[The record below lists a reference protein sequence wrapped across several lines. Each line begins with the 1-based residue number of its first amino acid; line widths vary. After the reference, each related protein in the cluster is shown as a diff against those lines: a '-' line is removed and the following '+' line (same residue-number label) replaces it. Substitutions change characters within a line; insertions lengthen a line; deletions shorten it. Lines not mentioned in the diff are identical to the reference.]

1 MPGMTACTRLLVLAT
16 LLAAACAS
24 PPPPK
29 PAKQARPAPVEEAPP
44 PPPDPEPHTWDE
56 AKEKWGHQCPGP
68 FFTLPEKKTVKA
80 AGRTWEVEGSTLR
93 LVQDGAW
100 KGPLKIGVLGAIKDA
115 DYKTV
120 QNIQKAAREFKKLG
134 VHIVVANGDLIGDE
148 AGDLAKVAK
157 MLGQT
162 IKVPTFVHSGNY
174 EWTSAFTETFAAT
187 EGSYPQL
194 FNMNLLRHVDLGG
207 VHLFSL
213 PGWSVRQFV
222 KPAACYYDKD
232 QVAALEQ
239 QIKPVVDKGE
249 TVIVVAHGPPRG
261 RGKQSLDF
269 AANAGNVGDESLQAM
284 LKELPI
290 KFGIFSHILEAGGR
304 ATSDVERQTPIK
316 LPMRRPVDKLYV
328 NAGSASS
335 FGWQMLDKKTSHG
348 MAAVVVIDDISQGGN
363 ARVSFIK
370 LR

>member
-1 MPGMTACTRLLVLAT
+1 MSRRALGAC
-16 LLAAACAS
+16 LLAGLLAACAS

-29 PAKQARPAPVEEAPP
+29 PAPAPKPEPIEEAPP
-44 PPPDPEPHTWDE
+44 PPPPDPAPKSWEE
-56 AKEKWGHQCPGP
+56 AVEKWGHKCPGP
-68 FFTLPEKKTVKA
+68 FFTLPERKTVQA
-80 AGRTWEVEGSTLR
+80 AGRSFEIEGSTLR
-93 LVQDGAW
+93 LVSGGGAW
-100 KGPLKIGVLGAIKDA
+100 RGPLKIGVLGAIKDA
-115 DYKTV
+115 EYKTK

-134 VHIVVANGDLIGDE
+134 VHIVIANGDLIGDE
-148 AGDLAKVAK
+148 AGDLAKVSA
-157 MLGQT
+157 MLGET
-162 IKVPTFVHSGNY
+162 LKVPTFVHSGNY
-174 EWTSAFTETFAAT
+174 EWTSAFTETFN
-187 EGSYPQL
+187 GPDSKYPHL

-232 QVAALEQ
+232 EVDALEEQ
-239 QIKPVVDKGE
+239 LKPIADKGE

-269 AANAGNVGDESLQAM
+269 AANAGNVGDENLQA
-284 LKELPI
+284 LLRDVPV

-304 ATSDVERQTPIK
+304 ATSDVERQTPLK

-335 FGWQMLDKKTSHG
+335 FGWQMLNKKTAHG
-348 MAAVVVIDDISQGGN
+348 MAAVVVVDDLANGGN
-363 ARVSFIK
+363 ARVSFLK

>member
-1 MPGMTACTRLLVLAT
+1 MRHGASALALAALV
-16 LLAAACAS
+16 AAACAS

-29 PAKQARPAPVEEAPP
+29 PPPPTPAPVKVEEPEP
-44 PPPDPEPHTWDE
+44 EPDPAPETWSE
-56 AKEKWGHQCPGP
+56 AVEKWGHQCPGP
-68 FFTLPEKKTVKA
+68 FFTLPEKTTVQA
-80 AGRTWEVEGSTLR
+80 AGRTFEIEGSTLR
-93 LVQDGAW
+93 LVADGPW
-100 KGPLKIGVLGAIKDA
+100 RGPLKIGVLGAIKDA
-115 DYKTV
+115 EYKTR

-157 MLGQT
+157 MLGET
-162 IKVPTFVHSGNY
+162 IKVPIFVHSGNY
-174 EWTSAFTETFAAT
+174 EWTSAFTETFNGADT
-187 EGSYPQL
+187 KYPHI

-207 VHLFSL
+207 AHLFSL

-222 KPAACYYDKD
+222 KPAACYYDGD
-232 QVAALEQ
+232 EVAALE
-239 QIKPVVDKGE
+239 KELRPLAEKGE
-249 TVIVVAHGPPRG
+249 TVIVLAHGPPRG

-269 AANAGNVGDESLQAM
+269 AAGAGNVGDENLQRM
-284 LKELPI
+284 LRDVPV

-304 ATSDVERQTPIK
+304 ATSDVERHTPIK

-335 FGWQMLDKKTSHG
+335 FGWQMLDKKTAHG
-348 MAAVVVIDDISQGGN
+348 MAAVVVVDDLAGGGN
-363 ARVSFIK
+363 ARVSFFK

>member
-1 MPGMTACTRLLVLAT
+1 MLARGTGVLVAALI
-16 LLAAACAS
+16 AACAS
-24 PPPPK
+24 
-29 PAKQARPAPVEEAPP
+29 APP
-44 PPPDPEPHTWDE
+44 PPPPPPPPPVQAPEPEPEPDPAPQTWE
-56 AKEKWGHQCPGP
+56 QAVEKWGHQCPGP
-68 FFTLPEKKTVKA
+68 FFTLPEKTTVQA
-80 AGRTWEVEGSTLR
+80 AGRTFEIEGSTLR
-93 LVQDGAW
+93 LVSGGGAW

-115 DYKTV
+115 EYKTK

-157 MLGQT
+157 MLGDT
-162 IKVPTFVHSGNY
+162 IKVPIFVHSGNY
-174 EWTSAFTETFAAT
+174 EWTSAFTETFNGQGGA
-187 EGSYPQL
+187 YPHI

-222 KPAACYYDKD
+222 KPAACYYDSDEVK
-232 QVAALEQ
+232 ALEEQ
-239 QIKPVVDKGE
+239 LRPVVQKGE
-249 TVIVVAHGPPRG
+249 TVVLLAHGPPRG

-269 AANAGNVGDESLQAM
+269 AASAGNVGDEHLQRM
-284 LKELPI
+284 LRDVPV

-304 ATSDVERQTPIK
+304 ATTDVERQPPLK
-316 LPMRRPVDKLYV
+316 LPLRRPVDKLYI
-328 NAGSASS
+328 NAGSASA

-348 MAAVVVIDDISQGGN
+348 MAAVVVVDDIAGGGN
-363 ARVSFIK
+363 ARVSFLK

>member
-1 MPGMTACTRLLVLAT
+1 MTRVLRSLPLL
-16 LLAAACAS
+16 LLTAAVCACAS

-29 PAKQARPAPVEEAPP
+29 PKPEPKPEPVEEAPA
-44 PPPDPEPHTWDE
+44 PEPDAEPETWEE
-56 AKEKWGHQCPGP
+56 AVEKWGHQCPGP
-68 FFTLPEKKTVKA
+68 FFTLPEKKTIKA
-80 AGRTWEVEGSTLR
+80 AGRTFEIRGSTLR
-93 LVQDGAW
+93 LVQDGGW
-100 KGPLKIGVLGAIKDA
+100 QGPLKIGVLGAIKDA
-115 DYKTV
+115 EYNTQ
-120 QNIQKAAREFKKLG
+120 QNIKKAAREFKKLG
-134 VHIVVANGDLIGDE
+134 VHIVIANGDLIGDE

-157 MLGQT
+157 MLGET
-162 IKVPTFVHSGNY
+162 IKQPTFVHSGNY

-187 EGSYPQL
+187 QDKYPHI

-222 KPAACYYDKD
+222 KPAACYYDAE
-232 QVAALEQ
+232 QVASLEEH
-239 QIKPVVDKGE
+239 IKPVVEGGE

-269 AANAGNVGDESLQAM
+269 AANAGNVGDEALQAM
-284 LKELPI
+284 LKRVPV

-304 ATSDVERQTPIK
+304 ATSDVERQTPLK
-316 LPMRRPVDKLYV
+316 LPMRRPVDKLYL

-335 FGWQMLDKKTSHG
+335 FGWQMLDKKTSRG
-348 MAAVVVIDDISQGGN
+348 MAAVVVIDDVAHGGN
-363 ARVSFIK
+363 ARASFLK

>member
-1 MPGMTACTRLLVLAT
+1 MRRVLRPLLFLLVAS
-16 LLAAACAS
+16 AGCACAS

-29 PAKQARPAPVEEAPP
+29 PAPKPEPAPVEEAPAP
-44 PPPDPEPHTWDE
+44 EPDPAPETWQQ
-56 AKEKWGHQCPGP
+56 AVEKWGHQCPGP
-68 FFTLPEKKTVKA
+68 FFKLPEKKTVKA
-80 AGRTWEVEGSTLR
+80 AGRTFEISGSTLR
-93 LVQDGAW
+93 LVQDGGW
-100 KGPLKIGVLGAIKDA
+100 RGPLKIGVLGAIKDA
-115 DYKTV
+115 EYNTQ
-120 QNIQKAAREFKKLG
+120 QNIKKAAREFKKLG

-157 MLGQT
+157 MLGET
-162 IKVPTFVHSGNY
+162 IKVPLFVHSGNY
-174 EWTSAFTETFAAT
+174 EWTSAFTETFTSA
-187 EGSYPQL
+187 EDKYPQI

-222 KPAACYYDKD
+222 KPAACYYDEE

-239 QIKPVVDKGE
+239 QLKPVVEDGE

-269 AANAGNVGDESLQAM
+269 AANAGNVGDEALQAV
-284 LKELPI
+284 LKRVPV

-316 LPMRRPVDKLYV
+316 LPMRRPVDKLYL

-335 FGWQMLDKKTSHG
+335 FGWRMLDKKTSRG
-348 MAAVVVIDDISQGGN
+348 MAAVVVIDDIEGGGN
-363 ARVSFIK
+363 ARVSFLK

>member
-1 MPGMTACTRLLVLAT
+1 MVRRALGAVVFAGLIAS
-16 LLAAACAS
+16 CAS

-29 PAKQARPAPVEEAPP
+29 PAPRPEPKPAVVEEP
-44 PPPDPEPHTWDE
+44 PPPDPEPQTWEE
-56 AKEKWGHQCPGP
+56 AVEKWGHKCPGP

-80 AGRTWEVEGSTLR
+80 AGRTFEIEGSTLR
-93 LVQDGAW
+93 LVQSGAW
-100 KGPLKIGVLGAIKDA
+100 RGPLKIGVLGAIKDA
-115 DYKTV
+115 EYNTQ
-120 QNIQKAAREFKKLG
+120 QNIKKAAREFKKLG

-157 MLGQT
+157 MLGDN
-162 IKVPTFVHSGNY
+162 IKLPTFVHSGNY

-187 EGSYPQL
+187 EEKYPQI
-194 FNMNLLRHVDLGG
+194 FNMNMLRHVDLGG

-232 QVAALEQ
+232 EVSALQAELR
-239 QIKPVVDKGE
+239 PLVDKGE
-249 TVIVVAHGPPRG
+249 TVVVVAHGPPRG

-269 AANAGNVGDESLQAM
+269 AANAGNVGDEALQAM
-284 LKELPI
+284 LRDVPVQ
-290 KFGIFSHILEAGGR
+290 FGIFSHILEAGGR
-304 ATSDVERQTPIK
+304 ATSDVERQTPLK
-316 LPMRRPVDKLYV
+316 LPMRRPVSKLYL

-335 FGWQMLDKKTSHG
+335 FGWQMLDKKTSRG
-348 MAAVVVIDDISQGGN
+348 MAAVVVLDDLAHGGN
-363 ARVSFIK
+363 ARVTFLK